1 MLHTFKLFPNLLF
14 RIEPLLL
21 KQKKERKAINGN
33 IVNLK
38 LMCKISLFL
47 KSTAKQEHF
56 NQNKYCIEPTK
67 LSGESAT
74 YCRPKKC
81 FSSKSRCLKTACNN
95 TSPLECFYKET

>member
-38 LMCKISLFL
+38 I
-47 KSTAKQEHF
+47 
-56 NQNKYCIEPTK
+56 NVQNFIVSKKY
-67 LSGESAT
+67 
-74 YCRPKKC
+74 
-81 FSSKSRCLKTACNN
+81 SKTGTL
-95 TSPLECFYKET
+95 